1 MADETEGHSHAS
13 SHFIAQGTPH
23 PTAPSSTR
31 GRNENNPSAI
41 PPNAL
46 PSQPRP
52 DPPPEPPA
60 KATSQSMV
68 TSLSS
73 SSAPSAQHT
82 HAMDT
87 NGPSPYGT
95 RSRNRTGTSR
105 PNYAEDRELDTEY
118 EWSSTKKLH
127 TSLATSAAAQM
138 PSADGERLSGIS
150 TRRSSTTAST
160 TPINKQAGINTPK
173 EQIPGM
179 SSFSLNTEI
188 VTSAPPQSRKR
199 KAPGSHVTSSAANGG
214 DQAANLPR
222 KQASIAT
229 MNCMWETNMMSFEGS
244 QAYLK
249 DGKLVADDGTTL
261 EVNGMVHC
269 VRQLGA
275 SWNRGISM
283 HY

>member
-1 MADETEGHSHAS
+1 MADETEGNNSHAS
-13 SHFIAQGTPH
+13 SHSIAQGTPH
-23 PTAPSSTR
+23 PTAPSATR
-31 GRNENNPSAI
+31 GHNENNLSAT

-52 DPPPEPPA
+52 DPPSPSDPPA

-118 EWSSTKKLH
+118 EWSNTKKPH
-127 TSLATSAAAQM
+127 TSLASSASAQM
-138 PSADGERLSGIS
+138 QPVDSERLSGIS

-160 TPINKQAGINTPK
+160 TPANKQAGINTPK
-173 EQIPGM
+173 ELIPGM
-179 SSFSLNTEI
+179 SSFLLNPENA
-188 VTSAPPQSRKR
+188 TSAPPQSRKR
-199 KAPGSHVTSSAANGG
+199 KAPGSHVTSSAPNGG
-214 DQAANLPR
+214 EQAASLPR
-222 KQASIAT
+222 KQAIIAT
-229 MNCMWETNMMSFEGS
+229 VNSAWETNMMSFEGS

-249 DGKLVADDGTTL
+249 DGKLTADDGTTL
-261 EVNGMVHC
+261 EVNGMAHC
-269 VRQLGA
+269 PRQLDARRLGE
-275 SWNRGISM
+275 S
-283 HY
+283 

>member
-1 MADETEGHSHAS
+1 MADETEGNSHAS
-13 SHFIAQGTPH
+13 SHFIAQGTAH
-23 PTAPSSTR
+23 PTAPSATR
-31 GRNENNPSAI
+31 GHHENNLSVI

-52 DPPPEPPA
+52 DPPSPSESPA
-60 KATSQSMV
+60 KATSQPTV
-68 TSLSS
+68 PIPSS
-73 SSAPSAQHT
+73 SSAPSAQNT

-118 EWSSTKKLH
+118 EWSSTKKPH
-127 TSLATSAAAQM
+127 TSLASSASAQVQ
-138 PSADGERLSGIS
+138 PTDSERLSGVS

-160 TPINKQAGINTPK
+160 TPVNKQAGINTPK

-179 SSFSLNTEI
+179 SSFLLNPETA
-188 VTSAPPQSRKR
+188 TSAPPQSRKR
-199 KAPGSHVTSSAANGG
+199 KAPGSLVTSSAPNGG
-214 DQAANLPR
+214 DQAVSLPR
-222 KQASIAT
+222 KQASIAAV
-229 MNCMWETNMMSFEGS
+229 NGVRETNMMSFEGS

-249 DGKLVADDGTTL
+249 DGKLMADDGTTL

-269 VRQLGA
+269 AQ
-275 SWNRGISM
+275 
-283 HY
+283 